1 MINFLFAL
9 FLFITAPVN
18 NSDSFEGKIKLV
30 EESNYNTT
38 FYTYTIKNKQ
48 IRVDKFDQN
57 HEIIQSMLVN
67 LENEQ
72 MIVLSPSK
80 KLYTYQELS
89 RNLNT
94 TNENFEVIKTKN
106 TRLLNGKKCYQWRV
120 RNVEQNTEVTYW
132 VSESNF
138 YFFNDFIKLLNCTE
152 QTFTFFEKIPNS
164 QGFFP
169 ILTVER
175 TLLRKI
181 KKQISVIEINH
192 QKVNDTTFE
201 IPKDFNEVEY

>member
-152 QTFTFFEKIPNS
+152 RTFTFFEKIPNS

>member
-1 MINFLFAL
+1 MINFLFGL
-9 FLFITAPVN
+9 FLFISAPVN
-18 NSDSFEGKIKLV
+18 HSPCFEGKIKLV
-30 EESNYNTT
+30 EETHYNTI

-48 IRVDKFDQN
+48 IRVDKFNQN
-57 HEIIQSMLVN
+57 HKIIQSLLIN
-67 LENEQ
+67 LEDEQ
-72 MIVLSPSK
+72 IIVLSPSK
-80 KLYTYQELS
+80 KKYTYLNLS
-89 RNLNT
+89 RNPNT
-94 TNENFEVIKTKN
+94 ANENFEVIKTEN
-106 TRLLNGKKCYQWRV
+106 TRILNGKKCYQWRV
-120 RNVEQNTEVTYW
+120 RNVEQNTEVAYW

-138 YFFNDFIKLLNCTE
+138 YFFNDFIKLLNCSE
-152 QTFTFFEKIPNS
+152 HTFTFFEKIPDS

-169 ILTVER
+169 MYTVER

>member
-138 YFFNDFIKLLNCTE
+138 HFFNDFIKLLNCTE
-152 QTFTFFEKIPNS
+152 RTFTFFEKIPNS

-169 ILTVER
+169 MLTVER

-192 QKVNDTTFE
+192 QKVNETTFE
-201 IPKDFNEVEY
+201 IPNNFNEVEY